1 MKKITN
7 EYFKLIDVLEQK
19 VLENNIIEILNIFDE
34 IKLFWNK
41 HKSYLMNEI
50 NNLNEKPAIIGCMT
64 YPHFSEKQHF
74 LPLAHNKMLIID
86 EPITKM
92 DEIIRATYNKSK
104 NILNV
109 LKTTI
114 EVFKSNKNIIVD
126 NNIIIIPLRL
136 YYGIETHEL
145 YDVSNK
151 LVFSMINYMFDKDIK
166 NDADLEELSEEYNT
180 FKKID
185 ELISKNNKDILFL
198 GTDLTKLPISERI
211 KEYYKNCGM
220 DLDKFKTMQSPIFF
234 IVNAIYGYSAQI
246 CDIINTCEAIKSD
259 LYLFIEI
266 PTFYFNILLENI
278 YSENDDIYNKYLQ
291 TIVGYYVQQY
301 LYYTDFNNI
310 DLNKFCDT
318 YKTKNL
324 LNDIKSDYKI
334 NKCPRKQTDILQIK
348 NFVKNRFSEFY
359 KQTIENN

>member
-1 MKKITN
+1 MNFLENMRCTKLKKITN

-19 VLENNIIEILNIFDE
+19 VLEDNIIEILNIFDE
-34 IKLFWNK
+34 IKLFQNK

-180 FKKID
+180 FKK
-185 ELISKNNKDILFL
+185 
-198 GTDLTKLPISERI
+198 
-211 KEYYKNCGM
+211 
-220 DLDKFKTMQSPIFF
+220 
-234 IVNAIYGYSAQI
+234 
-246 CDIINTCEAIKSD
+246 
-259 LYLFIEI
+259 
-266 PTFYFNILLENI
+266 
-278 YSENDDIYNKYLQ
+278 
-291 TIVGYYVQQY
+291 
-301 LYYTDFNNI
+301 
-310 DLNKFCDT
+310 
-318 YKTKNL
+318 
-324 LNDIKSDYKI
+324 
-334 NKCPRKQTDILQIK
+334 
-348 NFVKNRFSEFY
+348 NR
-359 KQTIENN
+359 